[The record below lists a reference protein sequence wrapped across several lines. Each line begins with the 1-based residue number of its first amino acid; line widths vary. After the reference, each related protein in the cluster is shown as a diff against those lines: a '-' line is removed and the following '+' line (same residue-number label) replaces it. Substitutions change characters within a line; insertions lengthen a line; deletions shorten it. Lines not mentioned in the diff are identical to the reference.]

1 MNRRRL
7 TWGCDTWTAEESY
20 GALLAI
26 RSVLTNVLSRRVA
39 DGYYTLD
46 YAKRV
51 GRYILHDNAET
62 IYGF

>member
-1 MNRRRL
+1 M
-7 TWGCDTWTAEESY
+7 TAYEQLLEAVEESY

-39 DGYYTLD
+39 EGYYTLD

-51 GRYILHDNAET
+51 GRYILHDNAER